1 MSRAKTRTEER
12 ALELLGQGL
21 STGVVASALGVT
33 DSAISQLLADENF
46 ASDVQKLRFDSLQKS
61 TQLDSTYTDI
71 EEKLLE
77 TLEESLPLINKP
89 RDILSAINVIN
100 GAKRRG
106 LDSPDSGALEAKVVQ
121 LTVPAV
127 LQQKFVVNIA
137 NQVTEVQG
145 DQINQTLVTATAGDL
160 DELVKEHGTGQ
171 RKQLLAGSGEAE
183 DAGSEESFGTEGEA
197 PRGGETCSALA
208 ATL

>member
-71 EEKLLE
+71 EGKLLE
-77 TLEESLPLINKP
+77 TLEENLPLINKP

-121 LTVPAV
+121 LTIPAV

-183 DAGSEESFGTEGEA
+183 DAGSEESFGAESEA
-197 PRGGETCSALA
+197 PSGGETCSALA
-208 ATL
+208 AAL

>member
-71 EEKLLE
+71 EGKLLE
-77 TLEESLPLINKP
+77 TLEENLPLINKP

-121 LTVPAV
+121 LTIPAA

-171 RKQLLAGSGEAE
+171 RKQLLAGSGEAKGE
-183 DAGSEESFGTEGEA
+183 GSEESFRTESEA
-197 PRGGETCSALA
+197 PSGGETCSALA